1 MSRRKKKASY
11 TGYFSTQFLTSL
23 VSTTF
28 VLMLLGTIVL
38 FVISAKKASKYL
50 KENVVVNLYLNE
62 GVDDSQLLRL
72 QNELDESGFVKEQLY
87 KSKDEAQREAKEL
100 LGTDPGE
107 FVGYNPFMAEIEL
120 KIAENY
126 TSKDSLEAIATRL
139 KLKSEINDVA
149 YHPDLVESM
158 NKGINKFT
166 IVLLVLAALFTFIS
180 FGLINNTVR
189 LNIFARRFLI
199 NTMKLVGASWGF
211 IRKPFLKQAFVMGIL
226 SSILACIALFF
237 IVRWFYAF
245 DTEVKQIIDN
255 QTLAIVGGSV
265 ILFGLL
271 ITFVCTYISINRY
284 LRMSSN
290 DLYHI

>member
-166 IVLLVLAALFTFIS
+166 IILLVLAALFTFIS

-189 LNIFARRFLI
+189 LTIFSRRFLI

-211 IRKPFLKQAFVMGIL
+211 IRKPFLKQAFVMGII
-226 SSILACIALFF
+226 SSMLACIALFF

-245 DTEVKQIIDN
+245 DIEVKQIIDN

>member
-139 KLKSEINDVA
+139 KLKPEINDVA

-166 IVLLVLAALFTFIS
+166 IILLVLAALFTFIS

-189 LNIFARRFLI
+189 LTIFSRRFLI

>member
-139 KLKSEINDVA
+139 KLKPEINDVA

-166 IVLLVLAALFTFIS
+166 IILLVLAALFTFIS

-189 LNIFARRFLI
+189 LTIFSRRFLI

-211 IRKPFLKQAFVMGIL
+211 IRKPFLKQAFVMGII
-226 SSILACIALFF
+226 SSMLACIALFF

-245 DTEVKQIIDN
+245 DIEVKQIIDN

>member
-1 MSRRKKKASY
+1 MSKRKKKTSY

-23 VSTTF
+23 ISTTF

-38 FVISAKKASKYL
+38 LVVSAKKASTYL
-50 KENVVVNLYLNE
+50 KENVVVNVYLTE
-62 GVDDSQLLRL
+62 GMEDTQLHKL
-72 QNELDESGFVKEQLY
+72 QNDLDASGFVKEQLY
-87 KSKDEAQREAKEL
+87 KSKEESEREAKEL

-120 KIAENY
+120 KIAEDY

-139 KLKSEINDVA
+139 KLRPEINDVA

-166 IVLLVLAALFTFIS
+166 IVLLALAALFTFIS

-189 LNIFARRFLI
+189 LTIVSRRFLI

-211 IRKPFLKQAFVMGIL
+211 IRKPFLKQSFVMGIV
-226 SSILACIALFF
+226 SSLLACIALYF
-237 IVRWFYAF
+237 IVNWFYAF
-245 DTEVKQIIDN
+245 DAEVKQIIDN
-255 QTLAIVGGSV
+255 QTLAIVAGSV
-265 ILFGLL
+265 IALGLL
-271 ITFVCTYISINRY
+271 ITFVCTYISLNKY

>member
-1 MSRRKKKASY
+1 MSKRKKKASY
-11 TGYFSTQFLTSL
+11 TGYLSTQFITSL
-23 VSTTF
+23 LSTTF

-38 FVISAKKASKYL
+38 FVISAKKASTYL
-50 KENVVVNLYLNE
+50 KENVVVNLYLSE
-62 GVDDSQLLRL
+62 GLEDSQLHRL
-72 QNELDESGFVKEQLY
+72 QDDLDASGFVKEQLF

-120 KIAENY
+120 KIAEDF

-139 KLKSEINDVA
+139 KLRPEISDVV

-166 IVLLVLAALFTFIS
+166 LVLLALAALFTFIS

-189 LNIFARRFLI
+189 LNIFSRRFLI

-211 IRKPFLKQAFVMGIL
+211 IRKPFLKQSLVMGIL
-226 SSILACIALFF
+226 ASLFACIALFF
-237 IVRWFYAF
+237 IVRWFYSF
-245 DTEVKQIIDN
+245 DAEVKTIIDN
-255 QTLAIVGGSV
+255 QTLAIVAGSV
-265 ILFGLL
+265 FVFGLL
-271 ITFVCTYISINRY
+271 ITFVCTYFSLNKY
-284 LRMSSN
+284 LKMSSK
-290 DLYHI
+290 DLDHI

>member
-139 KLKSEINDVA
+139 KLKPEINDVA